1 VSGSINTGGHQYQ
14 IVEAYGPL
22 RFRVSG
28 TVHQTSVIV
37 FPEETVTWPVES
49 FASLVKGDF
58 DAVIER
64 AGDIE
69 ILLLGCGARM
79 ELVPRA
85 FRDHLRASGVI
96 IEPMDTGAAARTFN
110 LLLSEDRKVSAALI
124 VLPEE
129 TDTQ

>member
-1 VSGSINTGGHQYQ
+1 MSGSANTGGHPYQ
-14 IVEAYGPL
+14 IVEAYGPR

-28 TVHQTSVIV
+28 AVHQTSVIV

-49 FASLVKGDF
+49 FAALGEGDF
-58 DAVIER
+58 APVIER
-64 AGDIE
+64 AGDVE
-69 ILLLGCGARM
+69 ILLLGCGPRM

-85 FRDHLRASGVI
+85 FRDHLRAFGVV

-110 LLLSEDRKVSAALI
+110 LLLSEDRKVAAALI

-129 TDTQ
+129 TDAQ